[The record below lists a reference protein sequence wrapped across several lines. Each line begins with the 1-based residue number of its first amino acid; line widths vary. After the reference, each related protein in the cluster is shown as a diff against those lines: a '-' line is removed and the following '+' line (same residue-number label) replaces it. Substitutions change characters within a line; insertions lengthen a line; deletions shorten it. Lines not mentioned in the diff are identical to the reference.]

1 MKIVHVGNSDLN
13 GGAAIASLRISSA
26 LNKAGVSSK
35 LLVHKKESNEPQV
48 ESIISNSFEKIG
60 YYSRF
65 LLDESLIRTLSVK
78 DRGRFSF
85 PFYGA
90 DVSSNKLIRE
100 ADIINLHWINGGYL
114 SLNSLANLSG
124 LNKPIVWTL
133 HDMWA
138 FTGGCHY
145 NLDCEKFIDLCNTC
159 PALKLKSEND
169 FSAKIFNRKKD
180 ILNSMNITVV
190 TCSNW
195 LAEEARKSR
204 SLKSKNIVVINNPI
218 DINVFKPVDQEIA
231 RKDYQLSSSKFLLL
245 IGAMNLK
252 DKRKGF
258 NYLLDALKYVYEKY
272 NELRDK
278 IELITFGKPDKTIEG
293 DIPFRVH
300 NLGTVLDE
308 GKLRNLYNASNLY
321 VAPSIQ
327 DNLPNTVLE
336 SIACGTPVVA
346 FNTGGLPDMI
356 EHLTNG
362 YLADLQSSEDLAE
375 GIALLLTKPELLRKM
390 KINCRERAVNYFNE
404 EHIAKKYVELY
415 ENIYKSGATT

>member
-1 MKIVHVGNSDLN
+1 MKIVHAGTSDLN

-26 LNKAGVSSK
+26 LNKMSVSSK
-35 LLVHKKESNEPQV
+35 LLVHKKVSNDPQV

-65 LLDESLIRTLSVK
+65 LLDESLIRTLTVS

-90 DVSSNKLIRE
+90 DVSSNKLINE
-100 ADIINLHWINGGYL
+100 ADILNLHWINGGYL
-114 SLNSLANLSG
+114 SLNSLAKLSG

-145 NLDCEKFIDLCNTC
+145 NLDCEKFIDRCNTC

-169 FSAKIFNRKKD
+169 FSAKIFHRKKD
-180 ILNSMNITVV
+180 ILNSLNITIV
-190 TCSNW
+190 TCSSW
-195 LAEEARKSR
+195 LAEEAGKS
-204 SLKSKNIVVINNPI
+204 STLKGKNIIVINNPI
-218 DINVFKPVDQEIA
+218 HTKVFKPIDQDVA
-231 RKDYQLSSSKFLLL
+231 RKEFQFTSGKFLLL

-258 NYLLDALKYVYEKY
+258 NHLLDALKFIYEKY
-272 NELRDK
+272 SDLRYR
-278 IELITFGKPDKTIEG
+278 IELITFGKPDKSIENG
-293 DIPFRVH
+293 IPFRVH
-300 NLGTVLDE
+300 NLGTIPDE
-308 GKLRNLYNASNLY
+308 EKLRNLYNACDLY

-336 SIACGTPVVA
+336 SISCGTPVVA
-346 FNTGGLPDMI
+346 FNTGGIPDMI
-356 EHLTNG
+356 EHLKNG
-362 YLADLQSSEDLAE
+362 YLATLQSSEDLAE
-375 GIALLLTKPELLRKM
+375 GIVLLLTKPDLLQEM
-390 KINCRERAVNYFNE
+390 KAASRERAVEYFNE
-404 EHIAKKYVELY
+404 EYIAKKYIELY
-415 ENIYKSGATT
+415 KSIL

>member
-1 MKIVHVGNSDLN
+1 
-13 GGAAIASLRISSA
+13 
-26 LNKAGVSSK
+26 
-35 LLVHKKESNEPQV
+35 
-48 ESIISNSFEKIG
+48 
-60 YYSRF
+60 
-65 LLDESLIRTLSVK
+65 
-78 DRGRFSF
+78 
-85 PFYGA
+85 
-90 DVSSNKLIRE
+90 
-100 ADIINLHWINGGYL
+100 
-114 SLNSLANLSG
+114 
-124 LNKPIVWTL
+124 
-133 HDMWA
+133 
-138 FTGGCHY
+138 
-145 NLDCEKFIDLCNTC
+145 
-159 PALKLKSEND
+159 
-169 FSAKIFNRKKD
+169 
-180 ILNSMNITVV
+180 
-190 TCSNW
+190 
-195 LAEEARKSR
+195 
-204 SLKSKNIVVINNPI
+204 
-218 DINVFKPVDQEIA
+218 
-231 RKDYQLSSSKFLLL
+231 
-245 IGAMNLK
+245 
-252 DKRKGF
+252 
-258 NYLLDALKYVYEKY
+258 
-272 NELRDK
+272 LRDK